1 MWEERNVSSKHGC
14 DFDAGTENRT
24 DWRRRVTA
32 ELILSDRDIK
42 KLLETGELVIEP
54 LDPDTQIQPSSV
66 DLKLGNLFRIFKPS
80 EKAYIDPLNDKDL
93 EKYTE
98 VIRVEDG
105 RPFILHPFEFVLA
118 TTIERVKL
126 PDNLVG
132 RLEGRSSLGRIAV
145 VIHATAGFVDSCFD
159 GHLTL
164 EMSNVGK
171 LPVAL
176 YPGQRVC
183 QIVFEKLS
191 SPSERPYG
199 HPDRASKYQH
209 QEGPE
214 PSRIYTD
221 KELQCKRKPPE

>member
-1 MWEERNVSSKHGC
+1 M
-14 DFDAGTENRT
+14 
-24 DWRRRVTA
+24 
-32 ELILSDRDIK
+32 ILSDRDIRI
-42 KLLETGELVIEP
+42 LLEKGELLIEP
-54 LDPDTQIQPSSV
+54 LHPETQIQSSSV
-66 DLKLGNLFRIFKPS
+66 DLRLGNVFRVFKPS
-80 EKAYIDPLNDKDL
+80 EKAYIDPINDEDL

-98 VIRVEDG
+98 IINVDEG
-105 RPFILHPFEFVLA
+105 KPFILHPFEFVLA
-118 TTIERVKL
+118 TTMERVRL
-126 PDNLVG
+126 PSNLVG

-199 HPDRASKYQH
+199 HPSRDSKYQH

-214 PSRIYTD
+214 LSKVYED
-221 KELQCKRKPPE
+221 KELQQKRKQTRRENS

>member
-1 MWEERNVSSKHGC
+1 MNQR
-14 DFDAGTENRT
+14 
-24 DWRRRVTA
+24 
-32 ELILSDRDIK
+32 LILSDRDIR
-42 KLLETGELVIEP
+42 KLLEKGELLIEP
-54 LDPDTQIQPSSV
+54 LHPDTQIQSSSV
-66 DLKLGNLFRIFKPS
+66 DLRLGNVFRVFKPS
-80 EKAYIDPLNDKDL
+80 EKAFIDPLNDKDL

-98 VIRVEDG
+98 VIEVDEG
-105 RPFILHPFEFVLA
+105 KPFILHPFEFVLA
-118 TTIERVKL
+118 TTMERVRL

-176 YPGQRVC
+176 YPGQRIC

-191 SPSERPYG
+191 SSSEKPYG
-199 HPDRASKYQH
+199 HPGGDSKYQH
-209 QEGPE
+209 QQGPE
-214 PSRIYTD
+214 PSRIYED
-221 KELQCKRKPPE
+221 KEFQQKRKQVKRENS

>member
-1 MWEERNVSSKHGC
+1 MNQK
-14 DFDAGTENRT
+14 
-24 DWRRRVTA
+24 
-32 ELILSDRDIK
+32 LILSDRDIR
-42 KLLETGELVIEP
+42 KLLEKGELLIEP
-54 LDPDTQIQPSSV
+54 LHPETQIQSSSV
-66 DLKLGNLFRIFKPS
+66 DLRLGNVFRIFKPS
-80 EKAYIDPLNDKDL
+80 EKAYIDPINDENL

-98 VIRVEDG
+98 IITVDEG
-105 RPFILHPFEFVLA
+105 KPFILHPFEFVLA
-118 TTIERVKL
+118 TTMERVRL

-176 YPGQRVC
+176 YPGQRIC

-191 SPSERPYG
+191 SPSEKPYG
-199 HPDRASKYQH
+199 HPDRDSKYQH

-214 PSRIYTD
+214 PSRVYED
-221 KELQCKRKPPE
+221 KELQQKRNQMKRENS

>member
-1 MWEERNVSSKHGC
+1 M
-14 DFDAGTENRT
+14 
-24 DWRRRVTA
+24 
-32 ELILSDRDIK
+32 ILSDRDIK
-42 KLLETGELVIEP
+42 RLLERGELVIEP
-54 LDPDTQIQPSSV
+54 LDPKTQIQPSSV
-66 DLKLGNLFRIFKPS
+66 DLRLGNLFRVFKPS
-80 EKAYIDPLNDKDL
+80 EKAFIDPLNDKDL
-93 EKYTE
+93 QRYTE
-98 VIRVEDG
+98 LIEVEEG
-105 RPFILHPFEFVLA
+105 KPFILHPFEFVLA

-199 HPDRASKYQH
+199 HPERESKYQH

-214 PSRIYTD
+214 PSKIYRDVELRDKRERTD
-221 KELQCKRKPPE
+221 

>member
-1 MWEERNVSSKHGC
+1 
-14 DFDAGTENRT
+14 
-24 DWRRRVTA
+24 
-32 ELILSDRDIK
+32 LILSDRDIK
-42 KLLETGELVIEP
+42 KLLEKGDLLIEP
-54 LDPDTQIQPSSV
+54 LNPETQIQSSSV
-66 DLKLGNLFRIFKPS
+66 DLRLGNVFRVFKPS
-80 EKAYIDPLNDKDL
+80 EKAFIDPMNDKDL

-98 VIRVEDG
+98 IIKVNEG
-105 RPFILHPFEFVLA
+105 RPFILHPYEFVLA
-118 TTIERVKL
+118 TTVERVRL

-176 YPGQRVC
+176 YPGQRIC

-191 SPSERPYG
+191 SPSEKPYG
-199 HPDRASKYQH
+199 HPDRDSKYQH

-214 PSRIYTD
+214 LSRVYED
-221 KELQCKRKPPE
+221 KELQDRRKQSNDKTLK

>member
-1 MWEERNVSSKHGC
+1 M
-14 DFDAGTENRT
+14 
-24 DWRRRVTA
+24 
-32 ELILSDRDIK
+32 ILSDRDIR
-42 KLLETGELVIEP
+42 KLLEKGDLLIEP
-54 LDPDTQIQPSSV
+54 LNPETQIQSSSV
-66 DLKLGNLFRIFKPS
+66 DLRLGDVFRVFKPS
-80 EKAYIDPLNDKDL
+80 EKAYIDPINDKDL

-98 VIRVEDG
+98 IITVNEG
-105 RPFILHPFEFVLA
+105 RPFILHPYEFVLA
-118 TTIERVKL
+118 TTMERVRL

-191 SPSERPYG
+191 SPSEKPYG
-199 HPDRASKYQH
+199 HPGTDSKYQH

-214 PSRIYTD
+214 ASRIYKD
-221 KELQCKRKPPE
+221 KEFQQKRKQAT

>member
-1 MWEERNVSSKHGC
+1 M
-14 DFDAGTENRT
+14 
-24 DWRRRVTA
+24 
-32 ELILSDRDIK
+32 ILSDRDIK
-42 KLLETGELVIEP
+42 KLLKTNELLIEP
-54 LDPDTQIQPSSV
+54 LDPATQIQPSSV
-66 DLKLGNLFRIFKPS
+66 DLRLGNLFRVFKPS

-98 VIRVEDG
+98 VIKVEDG
-105 RPFILHPFEFVLA
+105 KPFILHPYEFVLA
-118 TTIERVKL
+118 TTVERVKL
-126 PDNLVG
+126 PNNLVG

-183 QIVFEKLS
+183 QIVFEMLS

-199 HPDRASKYQH
+199 HPDRGSKYQH
-209 QEGPE
+209 QVGPE
-214 PSRIYTD
+214 PSKIYRD
-221 KELQCKRKPPE
+221 EELRCRREPLEGQNS

>member
-1 MWEERNVSSKHGC
+1 M
-14 DFDAGTENRT
+14 
-24 DWRRRVTA
+24 
-32 ELILSDRDIK
+32 ILSDRDIM
-42 KLLETGELVIEP
+42 KLLDSGELVIEP
-54 LDPDTQIQPSSV
+54 LEPKIQIQPSSV
-66 DLKLGNLFRIFKPS
+66 DLRLGNIFRLFKPS
-80 EKAYIDPLNDKDL
+80 EKAYIDPVNDDDL

-98 VIRVEDG
+98 VIEVERG
-105 RPFILHPFEFVLA
+105 KPFILHPWEFVLA
-118 TTIERVKL
+118 TTMERVKL
-126 PDNLVG
+126 PSNLVG

-145 VIHATAGFVDSCFD
+145 VIHATAGFIDSCFD

-183 QIVFEKLS
+183 QVVFEKLS

-199 HPDRASKYQH
+199 HPDRQSKYQH

-214 PSRIYTD
+214 PSKICRD
-221 KELQCKRKPPE
+221 EELQGKRRDAN